1 MRRAVALGLATVA
14 FAGWTVAD
22 PVAPAVPPPPSGVAA
37 QAAPP
42 APPPPSSPGGR
53 SEAPQVVKGVRARV
67 LHRAPL
73 RARPGKRVVRRIGRR
88 TRFRSRTILTVVARR
103 GVWLGVLHE
112 DLPNGRAGWVH
123 ERHVR
128 LLSAPM
134 RIVVDRSA
142 RRAEVL
148 RDGQVVKRFTVGVG
162 RPGSPT
168 PLGRFGITDRL
179 LAGSGLPYGCCILA
193 LSGRQPKL
201 PPGWPGGD
209 RLAFHGTPGD
219 AVGAA
224 TSSGCMRVRER
235 DLRRLMRT
243 IPVGTRVDVKR

>member
-14 FAGWTVAD
+14 FAGWSAAD
-22 PVAPAVPPPPSGVAA
+22 PVAPAV
-37 QAAPP
+37 APP
-42 APPPPSSPGGR
+42 AAPVPDPAAPAER
-53 SEAPQVVKGVRARV
+53 SEALQVVTGVRARV

-73 RARPGKRVVRRIGRR
+73 RARPGKRVVRQLGRR

-112 DLPNGRAGWVH
+112 DMPNGRAGWVH

-128 LLSAPM
+128 LHPAPWS
-134 RIVVDRSA
+134 IEVDRSA
-142 RRAEVL
+142 RRA
-148 RDGQVVKRFTVGVG
+148 VVRHEGKVVQRFAVGVG

-193 LSGRQPKL
+193 LSGRQRNL
-201 PPGWPGGD
+201 PQGWPGGD
-209 RLAFHGTPGD
+209 RLALHGTPGD
-219 AVGAA
+219 RVGGA
-224 TSSGCMRVRER
+224 SSAGCLHVRER
-235 DLRRLMRT
+235 DLRRLIRRV
-243 IPVGTRVDVKR
+243 PAGTRVDVVA